1 MDMMEDTLSKR
12 IEEMQDLR
20 QREER
25 RDNKAA
31 QEVTDRKF
39 RDITTQVHEL
49 VLALLYAKKHM
60 EFQLDEEILVGLH
73 TIVENQKSAIRT
85 GYADRDTVWKIES
98 DLKEISTSI
107 KKEWNKRYK
116 KLTDATIS
124 TLKVISGIDSEKV
137 GICLAGIAKGE
148 NWTSDIEEYKTMLG
162 SIKNAEDLI
171 NSLGLDQQI
180 IAFLQK
186 MNNGKATAVDLDEKV
201 LEWLRRESL
210 DKRVRLSF
218 ASSIRK

>member
-1 MDMMEDTLSKR
+1 MDMMENVLIKK
-12 IEEMQDLR
+12 IKEMQDLR

-31 QEVTDRKF
+31 QEVTDHKF

-49 VLALLYAKKHM
+49 VLALLYAKKNM
-60 EFQLDEEILVGLH
+60 GFQLNDEILSGLQ
-73 TIVENQKSAIRT
+73 TIVVNQKNAIRT
-85 GYADRDTVWKIES
+85 GYADRDTVLKVEA
-98 DLKEISTSI
+98 DLKDITTTI

-116 KLTDATIS
+116 ALTDATIS
-124 TLKVISGIDSEKV
+124 TLKVISGVDSEKV
-137 GICLAGIAKGE
+137 AMCLNGIGKGE

-162 SIKNAEDLI
+162 SIKSAEDLI

-186 MNNGKATAVDLDEKV
+186 MNSGKATAVDLDEKV

-218 ASSIRK
+218 ASSIRR